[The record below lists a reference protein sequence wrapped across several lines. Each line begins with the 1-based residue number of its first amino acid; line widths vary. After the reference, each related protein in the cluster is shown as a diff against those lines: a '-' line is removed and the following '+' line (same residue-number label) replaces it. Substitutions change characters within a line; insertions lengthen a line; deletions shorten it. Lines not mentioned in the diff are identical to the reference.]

1 MQNKE
6 GFSLSTARSAGLK
19 MKLGIK
25 SDCRISDKLSREDI
39 AKAWSEA
46 YIKVFGG
53 SEGHD
58 SKN

>member
-1 MQNKE
+1 MQDNE
-6 GFSLSTARSAGLK
+6 GFSLSTVRSAGLK

-25 SDCRISDKLSREDI
+25 SDCSVSDKFSREDI
-39 AKAWSEA
+39 ARAWREA